1 MQEIPLLWILSLV
14 ATVLVWLG
22 YAPEF
27 LRLYREKRASNIGT
41 SMWLIWTSSS
51 GLSTAYALLSGAT
64 TMMVINVGTVFTL
77 TVLAAS
83 GNLCMVVC
91 DWKRTQAPRVAD
103 PPGSGL

>member
-1 MQEIPLLWILSLV
+1 
-14 ATVLVWLG
+14 
-22 YAPEF
+22 
-27 LRLYREKRASNIGT
+27 
-41 SMWLIWTSSS
+41 
-51 GLSTAYALLSGAT
+51 
-64 TMMVINVGTVFTL
+64 MMVINVGTVFTL